1 MVAGPGSRRLRG
13 RLPQGKSPSLE
24 ASGFLNKTPKWVLPF
39 LYLSKVFYTR
49 LELLLGCGYGSDKLG
64 VPT

>member
-1 MVAGPGSRRLRG
+1 MDDCPRES
-13 RLPQGKSPSLE
+13 RLPSKANPNGFSL
-24 ASGFLNKTPKWVLPF
+24 F
-39 LYLSKVFYTR
+39 LYLSKVFFTR